1 MPGKIEHKSRRGQQ
15 RIRWLGSITDLM
27 DMNLNKLQ
35 ELWRTEETG
44 IVLSMVLQRVVHDL
58 MMELQQQ
65 LYIHMY
71 YYHTHKINLKWIN
84 N

>member
-1 MPGKIEHKSRRGQQ
+1 MLGKIEHKSRRGQQ
-15 RIRWLGSITDLM
+15 RMRWLGSITDLM

-35 ELWRTEETG
+35 ELWRTEEPG

-58 MMELQQQ
+58 MMEPQQQ

-71 YYHTHKINLKWIN
+71 YYCTHKINLKWIN

>member
-35 ELWRTEETG
+35 ELWRTEEPG
-44 IVLSMVLQRVVHDL
+44 IVLSMLL
-58 MMELQQQ
+58 KEL
-65 LYIHMY
+65 YM
-71 YYHTHKINLKWIN
+71 T
-84 N
+84 